1 MKTLFKRMLC
11 LLAVMAIVLTGTGS
25 LYAQAATPIITVKN
39 ALSNETLYS
48 GNDLQEAFD
57 AAERGSIVSIAKNL
71 KVASSVTLDVEIM
84 LIGYEFIERYLSR
97 KVQILLT
104 GDGAIFMDSEIKA
117 GAIAALYSYST
128 VEMTEENNGY
138 VYYLVTQAPS
148 LQDKL
153 LSVKVANDLYGA
165 KVDEDT
171 GIIYLDGLYT
181 GMSTDA
187 LASAFSMEAENAD
200 GVDVSFEGAVKVDG
214 VSCVATGTKL
224 VVTAAN
230 YDYDGVISRKY
241 QIVVLGDVNGNGRID
256 AADASLT
263 LRHANGVTELTELAL
278 LAADADND
286 GAVTAADADT
296 LCKKYVRGGYKSS
309 L

>member
-1 MKTLFKRMLC
+1 MKFLFKRIIC
-11 LLAVMAIVLTGTGS
+11 LLAVMAIVFAGTGA
-25 LYAQAATPIITVKN
+25 LYAQAATPIISVKN
-39 ALSNETLYS
+39 ALSGETLYS

-57 AAERGSIVSIAKNL
+57 AAERGSIVSISKNL
-71 KVASSVTLDVEIM
+71 KVESSVILDVEIM

-104 GDGAIFMDSEIKA
+104 GEGAIFMDTQIKA
-117 GAIAALYSYST
+117 SGIAALYAYST

-148 LQDKL
+148 LQDKTL
-153 LSVKVANDLYGA
+153 AVTLGNELYGA
-165 KVDEDT
+165 KVDEEAQ
-171 GIIYLDGLYT
+171 ILYLDGLYT
-181 GMSTDA
+181 GMPTES
-187 LASAFSMEAENAD
+187 LAAMFSMEAENAD
-200 GVDVSFEGAVKVDG
+200 GVDVSFKGAVKVDG
-214 VSCVATGTKL
+214 VSCVGTGTKL

-230 YDYDGVISRKY
+230 YDYEGVISREY

-263 LRHANGVTELTELAL
+263 LRHANAVAELTGLAL